1 MVSEKINEIIN
12 EQINKEFYSGYL
24 YLSMSTHLHEL
35 GLFGFSSW
43 LKIQAKE
50 EVEHGLKLL
59 DYLLERNS
67 YVTLKQIRTPDFEF
81 KGIISVF
88 ETLHEEE
95 KRITSS
101 VMDIAKTAEEECDRT
116 TLAFIEWFI
125 EEQVEE
131 EQQVKDIIK
140 RLELFGESS
149 ASLYLM
155 DQELGKRKSNKVE

>member
-24 YLSMSTHLHEL
+24 YLSMSAHLHEL

-67 YVTLKQIRTPDFEF
+67 YVTLKQIRTPEFEF
-81 KGIISVF
+81 KGVLSVF
-88 ETLHEEE
+88 QTLYEHECC
-95 KRITSS
+95 ITHS
-101 VMDIAKTAEEECDRT
+101 VMTIAKLAEEECDRK
-116 TLAFIEWFI
+116 TLSFIDWFI
-125 EEQVEE
+125 EEQTEE
-131 EQQVKDIIK
+131 EQRVKDIIK
-140 RLELFGESS
+140 RLELFGENN
-149 ASLYLM
+149 AVLYLM
-155 DQELGKRKSNKVE
+155 DKELGERT

>member
-24 YLSMSTHLHEL
+24 YLSMSAHLHEL
-35 GLFGFSSW
+35 GLFGFSKW

-81 KGIISVF
+81 KDVKSVF
-88 ETLHEEE
+88 ETLYEHE
-95 KRITSS
+95 KCITNS
-101 VMDIAKTAEEECDRT
+101 VMNIARDAEDECDRK
-116 TLAFIEWFI
+116 TLTFIEWFI

-140 RLELFGESS
+140 RLELFGEDT
-149 ASLYLM
+149 AALYLM
-155 DQELGKRKSNKVE
+155 DKELGERTE